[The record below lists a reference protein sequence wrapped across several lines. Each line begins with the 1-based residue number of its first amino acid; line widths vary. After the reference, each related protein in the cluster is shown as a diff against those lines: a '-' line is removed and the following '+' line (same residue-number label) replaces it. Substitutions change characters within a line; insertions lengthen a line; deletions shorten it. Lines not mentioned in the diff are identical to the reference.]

1 MQSQKLSKHNNWQH
15 VFPDLEKYKDGV
27 EIVYTIE
34 EETLEGYRSKIKGDM
49 NTGFTVTNIEKPK
62 KPNKSPETKPKSKKT
77 NPKTGD
83 SMNISYM
90 NLTTPYILKA
100 FNFKKDKD
108 DESDE

>member
-1 MQSQKLSKHNNWQH
+1 
-15 VFPDLEKYKDGV
+15 
-27 EIVYTIE
+27 
-34 EETLEGYRSKIKGDM
+34 M

-100 FNFKKDKD
+100 FNFRKDK